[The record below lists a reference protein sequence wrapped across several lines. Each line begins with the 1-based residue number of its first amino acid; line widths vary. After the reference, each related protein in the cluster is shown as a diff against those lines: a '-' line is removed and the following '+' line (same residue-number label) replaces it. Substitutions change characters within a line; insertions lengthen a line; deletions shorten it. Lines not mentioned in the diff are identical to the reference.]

1 MLEIKL
7 RQRLT
12 TSRNTLAD
20 FKCRFLDFVPTRNP
34 APEPRATEPRATE
47 PRATEPRANTEPRA
61 SHAKQQWERS
71 VSPSTFGRPT
81 LSRGAHRV
89 RKGRLSIF
97 TSFLQFLIFDDCW
110 LFFTVFSCFWTV
122 FDRFKCV
129 LKRFKALLKRFK
141 TKKWCGV
148 RFKTLKWRKNMSHHS
163 AIDVSRLWNCVKNWK
178 LLIPKSSLSSS
189 KVPRRCRRSKIRVA
203 HGRPYFDFW
212 VVRAKSLFW
221 GPSYSVNR

>member
-34 APEPRATEPRATE
+34 APE

-97 TSFLQFLIFDDCW
+97 TSFLQFLIFDD
-110 LFFTVFSCFWTV
+110 F
-122 FDRFKCV
+122 
-129 LKRFKALLKRFK
+129 
-141 TKKWCGV
+141 
-148 RFKTLKWRKNMSHHS
+148 
-163 AIDVSRLWNCVKNWK
+163 
-178 LLIPKSSLSSS
+178 
-189 KVPRRCRRSKIRVA
+189 
-203 HGRPYFDFW
+203 
-212 VVRAKSLFW
+212 
-221 GPSYSVNR
+221 